1 MYALYLG
8 ADNNGERKDQSG
20 WSEVQLRKTKK
31 RGGGVFACEQM
42 GGQYTCMIDSHYIFC
57 NATPFSMCA

>member
-1 MYALYLG
+1 MEKG
-8 ADNNGERKDQSG
+8 RIKVDG
-20 WSEVQLRKTKK
+20 SEVQLRKTKK

-57 NATPFSMCA
+57 NATTFSMCA